1 MSSTRLGFFALAVVA
16 GIGVALAC
24 GPNFP
29 WQLFDDRAE
38 TVNEP
43 VGLSFAFE
51 IKRLSPAPAA
61 RLTVVEVE
69 HSSGTAD
76 YTFGAK
82 AEPEVVVAERE
93 EARSGAWASI
103 LPAGTRLSTDR
114 LLAKLEAARQAENG
128 KEALIAGEG
137 LPVAVLDYIAG
148 AIEFHAG
155 RLDTA
160 TEYFQAIDRLPPAQ
174 RRIRTVAA
182 AYMLGRIQQINGE
195 FDVARKSFQA
205 VRARAQAGAPD
216 PMGLAV
222 ASLGEEARID
232 LVEVG
237 LLDVPW
243 NVPASD
249 LDDAKVTALIGRAV
263 RLYVEQSA
271 YGSKVALLSLREV
284 AGLLATDGHALAH
297 AVPDPLVRQ
306 LLVAYVV
313 ARDGQS
319 IYDDGVAG
327 PKDPAVMAV
336 INAVLTQPNPAAGD
350 DLDRLAALAYQAAR
364 YDVAEKLTAAT
375 ERPLGL
381 WVRAKLALRRNDRAT
396 AVRDW
401 TAALNATVSA
411 GDAAK
416 LDDASNTRLRGE
428 TTVMTVSEGRYGD
441 SLKLLFPAA
450 RTYWGD
456 VTYIAERVLTTD
468 ELKAFVDGL
477 PAADEDRA
485 TMPGDNYGFVS
496 TPIASLRD
504 LLARRLVRDG
514 RLQEAQSYF
523 LTKPTPMDPDSP
535 PPSVDAR
542 AYAEAIKA
550 AQPATWPWQNVSR
563 AEALFTAATLARK
576 RGMEIMGTE
585 GPPDEAALGGS
596 FESGVGQTSPVP
608 DRQGA
613 PEEGTPMP
621 YTSRSLLGPDEERR
635 FASSAPKPDVRFHY
649 RLIASDHAVAA
660 ADLLPERSQAYA
672 AALCWAARY
681 AKDGNDL
688 PRTEKIY
695 RRYIA
700 TGAYQPWAKSF
711 GGTCPAPDFEAA
723 RTFWPRRVEAWS
735 LQLLDSAKRHAVIVG
750 LGAVAGLLLLVGAVR
765 TIRSRRASAAS

>member
-1 MSSTRLGFFALAVVA
+1 MSSTRPWLFVLAA
-16 GIGVALAC
+16 IASIGVAWAC

-29 WQLFDDRAE
+29 WQLFDDRAQ
-38 TVNEP
+38 TVSEP

-51 IKRLSPAPAA
+51 IKRLAPSPSDKLVA
-61 RLTVVEVE
+61 VEAE
-69 HSSGTAD
+69 ETYSPNP
-76 YTFGAK
+76 
-82 AEPEVVVAERE
+82 EPEVVVAERE
-93 EARSGAWASI
+93 EAQSGAWASI
-103 LPAGTRLSTDR
+103 LPAGTTLSTGR

-160 TEYFQAIDRLPPAQ
+160 TEYFEAIDRLPPAL

-182 AYMLGRIQQINGE
+182 AYMLGRIQQIEGR
-195 FDVARKSFQA
+195 FDAARESFRT

-232 LVEVG
+232 LVDVG

-243 NVPASD
+243 NIPSSA
-249 LDDAKVTALIGRAV
+249 LDDAKVKTLIGRSV
-263 RLYVEQSA
+263 RLYVDQA
-271 YGSKVALLSLREV
+271 ARGSKIALLSLREV
-284 AGLLATDGHALAH
+284 AGLLTANSDMLAR
-297 AVPDPLVRQ
+297 AVADPLVRQ

-319 IYDDGVAG
+319 IYDDSVAG
-327 PKDPAVMAV
+327 PKDQAVAAV
-336 INAVLTQPNPAAGD
+336 INAVLTQPDPASGD

-364 YDVAEKLTAAT
+364 YDVAEKLTATT

-381 WVRAKLALRRNDRAT
+381 WVRAKLALRRNDRAA

-401 TAALNATVSA
+401 TAAFTATTGA
-411 GDAAK
+411 DDTTK
-416 LDDASNTRLRGE
+416 LDDASRVRLRGE
-428 TTVMTVSEGRYGD
+428 TAVMTVSEGRYGE
-441 SLKLLFPAA
+441 SLRLLFPVA

-456 VTYIAERVLTTD
+456 VAYIAERVLTTD

-477 PAADEDRA
+477 PPRDADDQPSKPDEE
-485 TMPGDNYGFVS
+485 YGIV
-496 TPIASLRD
+496 TRPIASLRD

-514 RLQEAQSYF
+514 RLQDAQSYF
-523 LTKPTPMDPDSP
+523 STRPTEMAPDSP
-535 PPSVDAR
+535 PPAVDAR
-542 AYAEAIKA
+542 AYADAIKA
-550 AQPATWPWQNVSR
+550 AQPATWPWQTVSR

-585 GPPDEAALGGS
+585 GPPDEAALGGN
-596 FESGVGQTSPVP
+596 FESGVGQISPVP
-608 DRQGA
+608 QQTGSPPDDAAKR
-613 PEEGTPMP
+613 P
-621 YTSRSLLGPDEERR
+621 YDSRSLLGPDEERR

-688 PRTEKIY
+688 PRAERIY
-695 RRYIA
+695 RRYVA

-723 RTFWPRRVEAWS
+723 RTFWQRRLAAWS
-735 LQLLDSAKRHAVIVG
+735 MQVVDSAKRHAVIVG
-750 LGAVAGLLLLVGAVR
+750 VGALAGLLLLVCAVR
-765 TIRSRRASAAS
+765 MVRSRRASPAA

>member
-1 MSSTRLGFFALAVVA
+1 MSSTRLGFFVLAIVA
-16 GIGVALAC
+16 SIGVALAC

-38 TVNEP
+38 TVSEP

-51 IKRLSPAPAA
+51 IKRLASAPADKLVA
-61 RLTVVEVE
+61 VEPDD
-69 HSSGTAD
+69 SYSTRTD
-76 YTFGAK
+76 
-82 AEPEVVVAERE
+82 PEVIVVERE
-93 EARSGAWASI
+93 EAQSGAWTSI
-103 LPAGTRLSTDR
+103 LPAGTTLSTDR
-114 LLAKLEAARQAENG
+114 LLAKLEAARRAESG

-155 RLDTA
+155 RLGTA
-160 TEYFQAIDRLPPAQ
+160 TEYFEAIDRLPPAL

-182 AYMLGRIQQINGE
+182 AYMLGRIQQLTGE
-195 FDVARKSFQA
+195 FDAARKSFQA

-222 ASLGEEARID
+222 ASLGEEARVD

-249 LDDAKVTALIGRAV
+249 LDDAKAKTLIGRAV
-263 RLYVEQSA
+263 RLYVEQA
-271 YGSKVALLSLREV
+271 VRGSKVALLSLREV
-284 AGLLATDGHALAH
+284 AGLLTADGDALAR
-297 AVPDPLVRQ
+297 AIPDPLVRQ

-327 PKDPAVMAV
+327 PKDQAVMAV
-336 INAVLTQPNPAAGD
+336 INAVLTQPNPATGD

-364 YDVAEKLTAAT
+364 YDVAEKLAVAT

-381 WVRAKLALRRNDRAT
+381 WVRAKLALRRNDRAA

-401 TAALNATVSA
+401 TAALGATVGA
-411 GDAAK
+411 GNAAK
-416 LDDASNTRLRGE
+416 LDGATETRLRGE
-428 TTVMTVSEGRYGD
+428 TAVMTLSEGRYGD
-441 SLKLLFPAA
+441 SLRLLFPVA

-456 VTYIAERVLTTD
+456 VAYIAERVLTTD

-477 PAADEDRA
+477 PLADADEPSKPD
-485 TMPGDNYGFVS
+485 DDYGIV
-496 TPIASLRD
+496 TRPVASLRD

-514 RLQEAQSYF
+514 RLQEAQPYF
-523 LTKPTPMDPDSP
+523 TTTPTEAAPDSP
-535 PPSVDAR
+535 PPAVDAR
-542 AYAEAIKA
+542 AYSEAIKA
-550 AQPATWPWQNVSR
+550 AQPAWPWQNVSR
-563 AEALFTAATLARK
+563 AEALFTAAMLARK

-585 GPPDEAALGGS
+585 GPPDEAALSGS

-608 DRQGA
+608 ERQGA
-613 PEEGTPMP
+613 QTDGVIRP
-621 YTSRSLLGPDEERR
+621 YDSRSLLGPDEERR

-649 RLIASDHAVAA
+649 RLIASDHSVAA
-660 ADLLPERSQAYA
+660 ADLLPQRSQAYA
-672 AALCWAARY
+672 AALCWAARF

-688 PRTEKIY
+688 PRTENIY
-695 RRYIA
+695 RRYVA

-711 GGTCPAPDFEAA
+711 GGTCPEPDFEAA
-723 RTFWPRRVEAWS
+723 RTFWPRRIANWS
-735 LQLLDSAKRHAVIVG
+735 MQIVDTARRHAVIVG
-750 LGAVAGLLLLVGAVR
+750 LGAAAGLLLLVGAVR
-765 TIRSRRASAAS
+765 TIRSRRSSSAS

>member
-1 MSSTRLGFFALAVVA
+1 MSSTRPWLFVLAAVA
-16 GIGVALAC
+16 SLGVALAC

-29 WQLFDDRAE
+29 WQLFDDRAQ
-38 TVNEP
+38 TVSDP

-51 IKRLSPAPAA
+51 IKRLATAPSDKLVAVEAEETYSPNP
-61 RLTVVEVE
+61 
-69 HSSGTAD
+69 
-76 YTFGAK
+76 
-82 AEPEVVVAERE
+82 EPEVVVAERD

-103 LPAGTRLSTDR
+103 LPTGTTLSAGR
-114 LLAKLEAARQAENG
+114 LLAKLEAARRAENG

-155 RLDTA
+155 RLDAA
-160 TEYFQAIDRLPPAQ
+160 TEYFEAIDRLPPAL

-182 AYMLGRIQQINGE
+182 AYMLGRIQQIEGR
-195 FDVARKSFQA
+195 FDAARESFQA

-232 LVEVG
+232 LVEAG

-243 NVPASD
+243 NVPSSA
-249 LDDAKVTALIGRAV
+249 LDNARAAMLIGRAV
-263 RLYVEQSA
+263 RLYVDQTA
-271 YGSKVALLSLREV
+271 RGSKIALLSLREV
-284 AGLLATDGHALAH
+284 AGLLTADSDMLAR
-297 AVPDPLVRQ
+297 AVADPLVRQ
-306 LLVAYVV
+306 LLVTYVV

-319 IYDDGVAG
+319 IYDDSVAG
-327 PKDPAVMAV
+327 PKDRAVAAV
-336 INAVLTQPNPAAGD
+336 IDAVLTRPNPASGD

-364 YDVAEKLTAAT
+364 YDVAEKLTATT

-381 WVRAKLALRRNDRAT
+381 WVRAKLALRRNDRAA

-401 TAALNATVSA
+401 TAAFTATTGA
-411 GDAAK
+411 GDATK
-416 LDDASNTRLRGE
+416 LDDASRVRLRGE
-428 TTVMTVSEGRYGD
+428 TAVMTVSEGRYGE
-441 SLKLLFPAA
+441 SLQLLFPVA

-456 VTYIAERVLTTD
+456 VAYIAERVLTTD

-477 PAADEDRA
+477 PPRDADDQPSKPDEE
-485 TMPGDNYGFVS
+485 YGIV
-496 TPIASLRD
+496 TKPIASLRD
-504 LLARRLVRDG
+504 LLARRLVRNG

-523 LTKPTPMDPDSP
+523 STKPTDMAPDSP
-535 PPSVDAR
+535 PPAADAR
-542 AYAEAIKA
+542 AYADAIKA

-585 GPPDEAALGGS
+585 GPPDEAALGGN
-596 FESGVGQTSPVP
+596 FESGVGQVSPVSEQAGSPP
-608 DRQGA
+608 DDAAKR
-613 PEEGTPMP
+613 P
-621 YTSRSLLGPDEERR
+621 YDSMSLLGPDEERR

-649 RLIASDHAVAA
+649 RLIASDHAVAS

-672 AALCWAARY
+672 ASLCWAARY

-688 PRTEKIY
+688 ARAEKIY
-695 RRYIA
+695 RRYVA
-700 TGAYQPWAKSF
+700 TGAYQSWARSF
-711 GGTCPAPDFEAA
+711 GGTCPVPDFEAA
-723 RTFWPRRVEAWS
+723 RTFWQRRLSMWSMQVVE
-735 LQLLDSAKRHAVIVG
+735 SAKRHAVIVG
-750 LGAVAGLLLLVGAVR
+750 FSALAGLLLLAGAVR
-765 TIRSRRASAAS
+765 MVRSRRASPAP

>member
-1 MSSTRLGFFALAVVA
+1 MSSTRLGLLVFAIVA
-16 GIGVALAC
+16 SIGVALAC

-38 TVNEP
+38 TVSEP
-43 VGLSFAFE
+43 VGLNFAFE
-51 IKRLSPAPAA
+51 IKRLGSAPADKLVA
-61 RLTVVEVE
+61 VEPDD
-69 HSSGTAD
+69 SYSASTD
-76 YTFGAK
+76 
-82 AEPEVVVAERE
+82 PEVVIAERE

-103 LPAGTRLSTDR
+103 LPVGAALPVDR
-114 LLAKLEAARQAENG
+114 LLAKLDAARRAENG

-148 AIEFHAG
+148 AIEFRAG

-160 TEYFQAIDRLPPAQ
+160 AEYFEAIERLRPAL
-174 RRIRTVAA
+174 RNIRTVAA
-182 AYMLGRIQQINGE
+182 AYMLGRIEQLTGQ
-195 FDVARKSFQA
+195 FDAARKSFQT

-232 LVEVG
+232 LVEGG
-237 LLDVPW
+237 LLYVPW
-243 NVPASD
+243 NVQTSD
-249 LDDAKVTALIGRAV
+249 LDESQAKKVIGRAV
-263 RLYVEQSA
+263 RLYLEQA
-271 YGSKVALLSLREV
+271 ARGSKIAVLSLREV
-284 AGLLATDGHALAH
+284 AGLLTADGDMLALAI
-297 AVPDPLVRQ
+297 PDPIVRQ

-319 IYDDGVAG
+319 FYEDSVAG
-327 PKDPAVMAV
+327 PKDQAVTAV
-336 INAVLTQPNPAAGD
+336 IDAVLTQPHPAAGD

-364 YDVAEKLTAAT
+364 YDVAEKLTATT

-381 WVRAKLALRRNDRAT
+381 WVRAKLALRRNDRTA

-401 TAALNATVSA
+401 TAALNATVGSA
-411 GDAAK
+411 E
-416 LDDASNTRLRGE
+416 LDDASKIRLRGE
-428 TTVMTVSEGRYGD
+428 TTVMAVSEGRYEE
-441 SLKLLFPAA
+441 SMRLLFPVA
-450 RTYWGD
+450 RTYRGD
-456 VTYIAERVLTTD
+456 VAYIAERILTTN

-477 PAADEDRA
+477 PAADADKA
-485 TMPGDNYGFVS
+485 S
-496 TPIASLRD
+496 TPDDDYRGVFKPIASLRD

-514 RLQEAQSYF
+514 RLQEAQPYF
-523 LTKPTPMDPDSP
+523 LTTPPESDPDFSP
-535 PPSVDAR
+535 SAVDGR

-550 AQPATWPWQNVSR
+550 AQPTWPWRSVSR
-563 AEALFTAATLARK
+563 AEALFSAATIARK
-576 RGMEIMGTE
+576 HGMEIMGTE
-585 GPPDEAALGGS
+585 GPPDEAATGGS
-596 FESGVGQTSPVP
+596 FEAGVGQTSPVP
-608 DRQGA
+608 DRER
-613 PEEGTPMP
+613 PREGDEDRS
-621 YTSRSLLGPDEERR
+621 YTSASLLGPDEERR
-635 FASSAPKPDVRFHY
+635 FAASAPKPDVRFHY

-695 RRYIA
+695 RRYVA

-711 GGTCPAPDFEAA
+711 GGTCPEPDFEAA

-735 LQLLDSAKRHAVIVG
+735 MQLVDSAKRHAVIVG

-765 TIRSRRASAAS
+765 MIRSRRASAAS

>member
-1 MSSTRLGFFALAVVA
+1 MSSTRPWLFVLAAVA
-16 GIGVALAC
+16 SIGVALAC

-29 WQLFDDRAE
+29 WQLFDDRAQ
-38 TVNEP
+38 TVSDP

-51 IKRLSPAPAA
+51 IKRLATAPSDKLVAVEAEETYSPNP
-61 RLTVVEVE
+61 
-69 HSSGTAD
+69 
-76 YTFGAK
+76 
-82 AEPEVVVAERE
+82 EPEVVVAERE
-93 EARSGAWASI
+93 EAQSGAWASI
-103 LPAGTRLSTDR
+103 LPAGTTLSTGR
-114 LLAKLEAARQAENG
+114 LLAKLEAARRAENG

-160 TEYFQAIDRLPPAQ
+160 KEYFEAIDRLPPAL

-182 AYMLGRIQQINGE
+182 AYMLGRIQQVEGR
-195 FDVARKSFQA
+195 FDAARESFRT

-243 NVPASD
+243 NVPASN
-249 LDDAKVTALIGRAV
+249 LDDAKVKTLIGRAV
-263 RLYVEQSA
+263 RLYVDQA
-271 YGSKVALLSLREV
+271 ARGSKIALLSLREV
-284 AGLLATDGHALAH
+284 AGLLTADSDMLAR
-297 AVPDPLVRQ
+297 AVADPLVRQ

-319 IYDDGVAG
+319 IYDDSVAG
-327 PKDPAVMAV
+327 PKDQAVTAV
-336 INAVLTQPNPAAGD
+336 INAVLTQPNPASGD

-364 YDVAEKLTAAT
+364 YDVAEKLTATT

-381 WVRAKLALRRNDRAT
+381 WVRAKLALRRNDRAA

-401 TAALNATVSA
+401 TAAFTATTGA
-411 GDAAK
+411 GDTK
-416 LDDASNTRLRGE
+416 LDDASRVRLRGE
-428 TTVMTVSEGRYGD
+428 TAVMTVSESRYGE
-441 SLKLLFPAA
+441 SLRLLFPVA

-456 VTYIAERVLTTD
+456 VAYIAERVLTTD

-477 PAADEDRA
+477 PPRDADDQASKPDEE
-485 TMPGDNYGFVS
+485 YGIV
-496 TPIASLRD
+496 TKPIASLRD

-514 RLQEAQSYF
+514 RLQDAQSYF
-523 LTKPTPMDPDSP
+523 STRPTEMAPDSP
-535 PPSVDAR
+535 PPAVDAS
-542 AYAEAIKA
+542 AYADAIKA
-550 AQPATWPWQNVSR
+550 AQPATWPWQNISR
-563 AEALFTAATLARK
+563 AEALFTAATLARR

-585 GPPDEAALGGS
+585 GPPDEAALGGN

-608 DRQGA
+608 EQPGSPPDDA
-613 PEEGTPMP
+613 AKLP
-621 YTSRSLLGPDEERR
+621 YDSRSLLGPDEARR

-688 PRTEKIY
+688 PRAERIY
-695 RRYIA
+695 RRYVA

-723 RTFWPRRVEAWS
+723 RTFWQRRLSTWS
-735 LQLLDSAKRHAVIVG
+735 MELVASARRHAVIVG
-750 LGAVAGLLLLVGAVR
+750 VGALAGLLLLVGAVR
-765 TIRSRRASAAS
+765 MVRSRRASPAA

>member
-1 MSSTRLGFFALAVVA
+1 MSSTRLGFFGLAIVA
-16 GIGVALAC
+16 SIGVALAC

-38 TVNEP
+38 TVSAP

-51 IKRLSPAPAA
+51 IKRLAPAPSDKLVA
-61 RLTVVEVE
+61 VEPE
-69 HSSGTAD
+69 DTYSPNP
-76 YTFGAK
+76 
-82 AEPEVVVAERE
+82 EPEVVIAERE
-93 EARSGAWASI
+93 EAQSGAWALI
-103 LPAGTRLSTDR
+103 LPGGVTLSTER
-114 LLAKLEAARQAENG
+114 LLEKLEAARKAEDG
-128 KEALIAGEG
+128 KAALIAGEG

-160 TEYFQAIDRLPPAQ
+160 TQYFEAIDRLPPAL

-182 AYMLGRIQQINGE
+182 AYMLGRIQQLNGE
-195 FDVARKSFQA
+195 FDAARKSFQA

-222 ASLGEEARID
+222 ASLGEEARGD

-237 LLDVPW
+237 LQDVPW
-243 NVPASD
+243 NVLPSGIDYAR
-249 LDDAKVTALIGRAV
+249 ARTLIGRAV
-263 RLYVEQSA
+263 RLYVEQAA

-284 AGLLATDGHALAH
+284 AGLLVADSDALDRAI
-297 AVPDPLVRQ
+297 ADPLVRQ

-319 IYDDGVAG
+319 IYADSVAG
-327 PKDPAVMAV
+327 PKDQVVTAV
-336 INAVLTQPNPAAGD
+336 INAVLTEPDPDAGD

-364 YDVAEKLTAAT
+364 YDVAEKLTAT
-375 ERPLGL
+375 TKRPLGL
-381 WVRAKLALRRNDRAT
+381 WIRAKLALRRNDRAA

-401 TAALNATVSA
+401 TAALNATVGA
-411 GDAAK
+411 GNAATLDDAAK
-416 LDDASNTRLRGE
+416 TRLRGE
-428 TTVMTVSEGRYGD
+428 TTVMTVSDGRYGD
-441 SLKLLFPAA
+441 SLRLLFPVA

-456 VTYIAERVLTTD
+456 VAYIAERVLTTD

-477 PAADEDRA
+477 PEFDKPSQPDDGYAITSR
-485 TMPGDNYGFVS
+485 
-496 TPIASLRD
+496 PIASLRD

-514 RLQEAQSYF
+514 RRQEAQSYF
-523 LTKPTPMDPDSP
+523 STTPTEYAPDSP
-535 PPSVDAR
+535 SPSVEAR
-542 AYAEAIKA
+542 AYAEAITA
-550 AQPATWPWQNVSR
+550 AQPSWPWQRVSR
-563 AEALFTAATLARK
+563 AEALFTAAMLARK
-576 RGMEIMGTE
+576 QGMEIMGTE
-585 GPPDEAALGGS
+585 GPPDEAALGGN

-608 DRQGA
+608 DRQRS
-613 PEEGTPMP
+613 PEEGMPMP
-621 YTSRSLLGPDEERR
+621 YDSKSLLGPDEERR

-695 RRYIA
+695 RRYVA

-723 RTFWPRRVEAWS
+723 RTFWPRRIEAWS
-735 LQLLDSAKRHAVIVG
+735 EQMIGSAKRHAVILG
-750 LGAVAGLLLLVGAVR
+750 LGAVAGLLLLMVAVR
-765 TIRSRRASAAS
+765 MIRARRASPAP

>member
-1 MSSTRLGFFALAVVA
+1 MSSTRPWLFVLAA
-16 GIGVALAC
+16 IASIGVAWAC

-29 WQLFDDRAE
+29 WQLFDDRAQ
-38 TVNEP
+38 TVSEP

-51 IKRLSPAPAA
+51 IKRLAPSPSDKLVA
-61 RLTVVEVE
+61 VEAE
-69 HSSGTAD
+69 ETYSPNP
-76 YTFGAK
+76 
-82 AEPEVVVAERE
+82 EPEVVVAERE
-93 EARSGAWASI
+93 EAQSGAWASI
-103 LPAGTRLSTDR
+103 LPAGTTLSTGR

-160 TEYFQAIDRLPPAQ
+160 TEYFEAIDRLPPAL

-182 AYMLGRIQQINGE
+182 AYMLGRIQQIEGR
-195 FDVARKSFQA
+195 FDAARESFRT

-232 LVEVG
+232 LVEAG

-243 NVPASD
+243 NIPSSA
-249 LDDAKVTALIGRAV
+249 LDDTKVKTLIGRSV
-263 RLYVEQSA
+263 RLYVDQA
-271 YGSKVALLSLREV
+271 ARGSKIALLSLREV
-284 AGLLATDGHALAH
+284 AGLLTANSDMLAR
-297 AVPDPLVRQ
+297 AVADPLVQQ

-319 IYDDGVAG
+319 IYDDSVAG
-327 PKDPAVMAV
+327 PKDQAVTAV
-336 INAVLTQPNPAAGD
+336 ISAVLTQPDPASGD

-364 YDVAEKLTAAT
+364 YDVAEKLTATT

-381 WVRAKLALRRNDRAT
+381 WVRAKLALRRNDRAA

-401 TAALNATVSA
+401 TAAFTATTGA
-411 GDAAK
+411 DDTTK
-416 LDDASNTRLRGE
+416 LDDASRVRLRGE
-428 TTVMTVSEGRYGD
+428 TAVMTVSEGRYGE
-441 SLKLLFPAA
+441 SLRLLFPVA

-456 VTYIAERVLTTD
+456 VAYIAERVLTTD

-477 PAADEDRA
+477 PPRDADDQPSKPDEE
-485 TMPGDNYGFVS
+485 YGIV
-496 TPIASLRD
+496 TRPIASLRD

-514 RLQEAQSYF
+514 RLQDAQSYF
-523 LTKPTPMDPDSP
+523 STRPTEMAPDSP
-535 PPSVDAR
+535 PPAVDAR
-542 AYAEAIKA
+542 AYADAIKA
-550 AQPATWPWQNVSR
+550 AQPATWPWQTVSR

-585 GPPDEAALGGS
+585 GPPDEAALGGN

-608 DRQGA
+608 EQTGSPPDDAAKR
-613 PEEGTPMP
+613 P
-621 YTSRSLLGPDEERR
+621 YDSTSLLGPDEERR

-688 PRTEKIY
+688 PRAERIY
-695 RRYIA
+695 RRYVA

-723 RTFWPRRVEAWS
+723 RTFWQRRLAAWS
-735 LQLLDSAKRHAVIVG
+735 MQVVDSAKRHAVIVG
-750 LGAVAGLLLLVGAVR
+750 VGALAGLLLLVGAVR
-765 TIRSRRASAAS
+765 MVRSRRASPAA

>member
-1 MSSTRLGFFALAVVA
+1 MSSTRLGLLAFAIVA
-16 GIGVALAC
+16 SIGAALAC
-24 GPNFP
+24 GPFFP
-29 WQLFDDRAE
+29 WQLFDDRAD

-51 IKRLSPAPAA
+51 IKRLAPAPAD
-61 RLTVVEVE
+61 RLVTVEAAE
-69 HSSGTAD
+69 T
-76 YTFGAK
+76 YNPNP
-82 AEPEVVVAERE
+82 EPEVVVAERE

-103 LPAGTRLSTDR
+103 LPAGTRLSSDV
-114 LLAKLEAARQAENG
+114 LLVKLAAARRAENG

-137 LPVAVLDYIAG
+137 LPAAVLDYIAG
-148 AIEFHAG
+148 AIEFQAG
-155 RLDTA
+155 RLDA
-160 TEYFQAIDRLPPAQ
+160 AAEYFEAIDRLSPAQ

-182 AYMLGRIQQINGE
+182 AYMLGRIRQRTGE
-195 FDVARKSFQA
+195 FDAARKAFQA
-205 VRARAQAGAPD
+205 VRARANAGAPD

-237 LLDVPW
+237 LVSVQW
-243 NVPASD
+243 EIPASEI
-249 LDDAKVTALIGRAV
+249 DDAKATTLIGRAV
-263 RLYVEQSA
+263 RLYVEQA
-271 YGSKVALLSLREV
+271 ACGSKLARPSPRDVADLPAS
-284 AGLLATDGHALAH
+284 DGDALAQ
-297 AVPDPLVRQ
+297 AIPDPLVRQ

-327 PKDPAVMAV
+327 PKDPVVMAV
-336 INAVLTQPNPAAGD
+336 IKAVLTQPNPAAGD
-350 DLDRLAALAYQAAR
+350 DVDRLAALAYQAAR
-364 YDVAEKLTAAT
+364 YDVAEKLTATT

-381 WVRAKLALRRNDRAT
+381 WVRAKLALRRNDRAA

-401 TAALNATVSA
+401 TAALNATVGPS
-411 GDAAK
+411 GAAR
-416 LDDASNTRLRGE
+416 LDDGSNTRLRGE
-428 TTVMTVSEGRYGD
+428 TTVMAVSEGRYQN
-441 SLKLLFPAA
+441 SLRLLFPVA

-456 VTYIAERVLTTD
+456 VAYIAERVLTTD

-477 PAADEDRA
+477 PPADADPPPSPDEESGAILSR
-485 TMPGDNYGFVS
+485 
-496 TPIASLRD
+496 PIVSLRD

-523 LTKPTPMDPDSP
+523 STKPPPMDPDVP
-535 PPSVDAR
+535 APSVDAR
-542 AYAEAIKA
+542 AYEEALKA
-550 AQPATWPWQNVSR
+550 AQPAWPWQNVAR

-576 RGMEIMGTE
+576 RGLEIMGTE
-585 GPPDEAALGGS
+585 GPPDEAALGGN
-596 FESGVGQTSPVP
+596 FEAGVGQTSPAV
-608 DRQGA
+608 DRQRSPDNDA
-613 PEEGTPMP
+613 STP
-621 YTSRSLLGPDEERR
+621 YTNTSLLGPDEERR
-635 FASSAPKPDVRFHY
+635 FASSAPRPDVRFHY
-649 RLIASDHAVAA
+649 RLIASDHAIAA

-672 AALCWAARY
+672 ATLCWAARY

-723 RTFWPRRVEAWS
+723 RTFWLRRVEAWS
-735 LQLLDSAKRHAVIVG
+735 MQLVDAARRHAVIVA
-750 LGAVAGLLLLVGAVR
+750 LGAAAGLLLLVGAARLV
-765 TIRSRRASAAS
+765 RSRRASAAS

>member
-1 MSSTRLGFFALAVVA
+1 MSSTRPWLFVLAAVA
-16 GIGVALAC
+16 SIGVALAC

-29 WQLFDDRAE
+29 WQLFDDRAR
-38 TVNEP
+38 TVSDP

-51 IKRLSPAPAA
+51 IKRLATAPSDKLVAVEAEETYSPNP
-61 RLTVVEVE
+61 
-69 HSSGTAD
+69 
-76 YTFGAK
+76 
-82 AEPEVVVAERE
+82 EPEVVVAERE
-93 EARSGAWASI
+93 EAQSGAWASI
-103 LPAGTRLSTDR
+103 LPAGTTLSTGR
-114 LLAKLEAARQAENG
+114 LLAKLEAARRAENG

-160 TEYFQAIDRLPPAQ
+160 KEYFEAIDRLPPAL

-182 AYMLGRIQQINGE
+182 AYMLGRIQQIEGR
-195 FDVARKSFQA
+195 FDAARESFRT

-243 NVPASD
+243 NVPASN
-249 LDDAKVTALIGRAV
+249 LDDAKVKTLIGRAV
-263 RLYVEQSA
+263 RLYVDQA
-271 YGSKVALLSLREV
+271 ARRSKIALLSLREV
-284 AGLLATDGHALAH
+284 AGLLTADSDMLAR
-297 AVPDPLVRQ
+297 AVADPLVRQ

-319 IYDDGVAG
+319 IYDDSVAG
-327 PKDPAVMAV
+327 PKDQAVTAV
-336 INAVLTQPNPAAGD
+336 IDAVLAQPNPASGD

-364 YDVAEKLTAAT
+364 YDVAEKLTATT

-381 WVRAKLALRRNDRAT
+381 WVRAKLALRRNDRAA

-401 TAALNATVSA
+401 TAAFTATTGA
-411 GDAAK
+411 GDTK
-416 LDDASNTRLRGE
+416 LDDASRVRLRGE
-428 TTVMTVSEGRYGD
+428 TAVMTVSEGRYGE
-441 SLKLLFPAA
+441 SLRLLFPVA

-456 VTYIAERVLTTD
+456 VAYIAERVLTTD
-468 ELKAFVDGL
+468 ELRAFVDGL
-477 PAADEDRA
+477 PPRDADDQPSKPDEE
-485 TMPGDNYGFVS
+485 YGIV
-496 TPIASLRD
+496 TKPIASLRD

-514 RLQEAQSYF
+514 RLQDAQSYF
-523 LTKPTPMDPDSP
+523 STRPTEMAPDSP
-535 PPSVDAR
+535 PPAVDAS
-542 AYAEAIKA
+542 AYADAIKA

-563 AEALFTAATLARK
+563 AEALFTAATLARR

-585 GPPDEAALGGS
+585 GPPDEAALGGN

-608 DRQGA
+608 EQPGSPPDDA
-613 PEEGTPMP
+613 AKLP
-621 YTSRSLLGPDEERR
+621 YDSRSLLGPDEERR

-649 RLIASDHAVAA
+649 RLIASDHAIAA

-688 PRTEKIY
+688 PRAEKIY
-695 RRYIA
+695 RRYVA
-700 TGAYQPWAKSF
+700 TGAYQPWARSF

-723 RTFWPRRVEAWS
+723 RTFWQRRLSTWS
-735 LQLLDSAKRHAVIVG
+735 MELVASAKRHAVIVG
-750 LGAVAGLLLLVGAVR
+750 VGALAGLLLLAGAVR
-765 TIRSRRASAAS
+765 MVRSRRASPAA

>member
-1 MSSTRLGFFALAVVA
+1 MSSTRLGLLVFAIVA
-16 GIGVALAC
+16 SIGVALAC

-38 TVNEP
+38 TVREP

-51 IKRLSPAPAA
+51 IKRLAPAPADKLVA
-61 RLTVVEVE
+61 VE
-69 HSSGTAD
+69 AD
-76 YTFGAK
+76 DSYSTST
-82 AEPEVVVAERE
+82 ESEVVVAERE

-103 LPAGTRLSTDR
+103 LPAGTTLSTER
-114 LLAKLEAARQAENG
+114 LLAKLEAARAAENG

-160 TEYFQAIDRLPPAQ
+160 KEYFEAIDRLSPAL
-174 RRIRTVAA
+174 RRNRTVAA
-182 AYMLGRIQQINGE
+182 AYMLGRIQQLEGQ
-195 FDVARKSFQA
+195 FDAARESFRT

-232 LVEVG
+232 LVEAR

-243 NVPASD
+243 PVPSSD
-249 LDDAKVTALIGRAV
+249 LDDAKAGTLIGRAV
-263 RLYVEQSA
+263 RLYVEQA
-271 YGSKVALLSLREV
+271 VRGSKVALLSLREV
-284 AGLLATDGHALAH
+284 AGLLTADGDALAR
-297 AVPDPLVRQ
+297 AIPDPLVRQ

-319 IYDDGVAG
+319 IYDDIVAN
-327 PKDPAVMAV
+327 PQDQVVMAV

-364 YDVAEKLTAAT
+364 YDVAERLTATT

-381 WVRAKLALRRNDRAT
+381 WVRAKLALRRNDRTA

-401 TAALNATVSA
+401 TAALNATV
-411 GDAAK
+411 GTGNGAK
-416 LDDASNTRLRGE
+416 LDDAAETRLRGE
-428 TTVMTVSEGRYGD
+428 TAVMTVSEGRYGE
-441 SLKLLFPAA
+441 SLRLLFPVA

-456 VTYIAERVLTTD
+456 VAYIAERVLTTD

-477 PAADEDRA
+477 P
-485 TMPGDNYGFVS
+485 PGDADKPSKSDDDYGMIV
-496 TPIASLRD
+496 TRPIASLRD
-504 LLARRLVRDG
+504 LLARRLIREG
-514 RLQEAQSYF
+514 RLQEAQPYF
-523 LTKPTPMDPDSP
+523 SATPTEAAPDSP
-535 PPSVDAR
+535 PPAVDAR

-550 AQPATWPWQNVSR
+550 AQPTWPWQNVSR
-563 AEALFTAATLARK
+563 SEALFTAATLARN

-585 GPPDEAALGGS
+585 GPPDEAVLGGS
-596 FESGVGQTSPVP
+596 FGSGVGQTSPVP
-608 DRQGA
+608 EQQESQTDGVA
-613 PEEGTPMP
+613 KP
-621 YTSRSLLGPDEERR
+621 YDSKSLLGPDEERR
-635 FASSAPKPDVRFHY
+635 FASSVPKPDVRFHY

-660 ADLLPERSQAYA
+660 ANLLPERSQAYA
-672 AALCWAARY
+672 ATLCWAARFAIDSY
-681 AKDGNDL
+681 DQ
-688 PRTEKIY
+688 PRAEKIY
-695 RRYIA
+695 RRYVA

-711 GGTCPAPDFEAA
+711 GSTCPEPDFEAA
-723 RTFWPRRVEAWS
+723 RTFWPRRIAAWS
-735 LQLLDSAKRHAVIVG
+735 MQVADSAKRHAVIVAV
-750 LGAVAGLLLLVGAVR
+750 GAVAALLLLAGAVR
-765 TIRSRRASAAS
+765 TFRSRRSSPAP

>member
-1 MSSTRLGFFALAVVA
+1 MSSTRLGFFVLAIVA
-16 GIGVALAC
+16 SIGVALAC

-38 TVNEP
+38 TVSEP
-43 VGLSFAFE
+43 VGLNFAFE
-51 IKRLSPAPAA
+51 IKRLASAPADKLVA
-61 RLTVVEVE
+61 VEPDD
-69 HSSGTAD
+69 SYSTRTD
-76 YTFGAK
+76 
-82 AEPEVVVAERE
+82 PEVIVAERE
-93 EARSGAWASI
+93 EARSGGWTSI
-103 LPAGTRLSTDR
+103 LPAGTTLSTDR
-114 LLAKLEAARQAENG
+114 LLAKLEAARRAENG

-160 TEYFQAIDRLPPAQ
+160 TEYFEAIDRLSPAL

-182 AYMLGRIQQINGE
+182 AYMLGRIQQLTGE
-195 FDVARKSFQA
+195 FDAARKSFQT

-222 ASLGEEARID
+222 ASLGEEARVD

-249 LDDAKVTALIGRAV
+249 IDDAKAKTLIGRAV

-271 YGSKVALLSLREV
+271 RGSKIALLSLREV
-284 AGLLATDGHALAH
+284 AGLLAANGDALTRAI
-297 AVPDPLVRQ
+297 PDPLVRQ

-319 IYDDGVAG
+319 LYDDSVAG
-327 PKDPAVMAV
+327 PQDKAVTAV

-364 YDVAEKLTAAT
+364 YDVAEKLTATT

-381 WVRAKLALRRNDRAT
+381 WVRAKLALRRNDRAA

-401 TAALNATVSA
+401 TAALNATV
-411 GDAAK
+411 GGGNAAK
-416 LDDASNTRLRGE
+416 LDDASEIRLRGE
-428 TTVMTVSEGRYGD
+428 TTVMTVTEGRYGE
-441 SLKLLFPAA
+441 SLRLLFPVA

-456 VTYIAERVLTTD
+456 VAYIAERVLTTD

-477 PAADEDRA
+477 PPADTDKPSKPDED
-485 TMPGDNYGFVS
+485 YGMV
-496 TPIASLRD
+496 TKPIASLRD

-514 RLQEAQSYF
+514 RLQESQPYF
-523 LTKPTPMDPDSP
+523 SATPTESAPDSP
-535 PPSVDAR
+535 PPAVDAR

-550 AQPATWPWQNVSR
+550 AQPTWPWQNVSR
-563 AEALFTAATLARK
+563 AEALFTAAMLARK

-596 FESGVGQTSPVP
+596 FESGVGQISPVP
-608 DRQGA
+608 EQRGSQTDGA
-613 PEEGTPMP
+613 TRP
-621 YTSRSLLGPDEERR
+621 YDSKSLLGPDEERR

-649 RLIASDHAVAA
+649 RLIASDHAITA
-660 ADLLPERSQAYA
+660 ADLLPQRSQAYA
-672 AALCWAARY
+672 ATLCWAARY

-695 RRYIA
+695 RRYVA

-723 RTFWPRRVEAWS
+723 RTFWPRRIENWS
-735 LQLLDSAKRHAVIVG
+735 MQIVDTARRHAVIVG
-750 LGAVAGLLLLVGAVR
+750 LGVAAGLLLLAGAVM
-765 TIRSRRASAAS
+765 TVRSRRALPAP

>member
-1 MSSTRLGFFALAVVA
+1 MSSTRLGFFVLAIVA
-16 GIGVALAC
+16 SIGVALAC

-38 TVNEP
+38 TVSEP
-43 VGLSFAFE
+43 VGLNFAFE
-51 IKRLSPAPAA
+51 IKRLASAPADKLVA
-61 RLTVVEVE
+61 VEPDD
-69 HSSGTAD
+69 SYSTRTD
-76 YTFGAK
+76 
-82 AEPEVVVAERE
+82 PEVIVAERE
-93 EARSGAWASI
+93 EARSGGWTSI
-103 LPAGTRLSTDR
+103 LPAGTTLSTDR
-114 LLAKLEAARQAENG
+114 LLAKLEAARRAENG

-160 TEYFQAIDRLPPAQ
+160 TEYFEAIDRLSPAL

-182 AYMLGRIQQINGE
+182 AYMLGRIQQLTGE
-195 FDVARKSFQA
+195 FDAARKSFQT

-222 ASLGEEARID
+222 ASLGEEARVD

-249 LDDAKVTALIGRAV
+249 IDDAKAKTLIGRAV

-271 YGSKVALLSLREV
+271 RGSKIALLSLREV
-284 AGLLATDGHALAH
+284 AGLLAANGDALTRAI
-297 AVPDPLVRQ
+297 PDPLVRQ

-319 IYDDGVAG
+319 LYDDSVAG
-327 PKDPAVMAV
+327 PQDKAVTAV

-364 YDVAEKLTAAT
+364 YDVAEKLTATT

-381 WVRAKLALRRNDRAT
+381 WVRAKLALRRNDRAA

-401 TAALNATVSA
+401 TAALNATV
-411 GDAAK
+411 GGGNAAK
-416 LDDASNTRLRGE
+416 LDDASEIRLRGE
-428 TTVMTVSEGRYGD
+428 TTVMTVTEGRYGE
-441 SLKLLFPAA
+441 SLRLLFPVA

-456 VTYIAERVLTTD
+456 VAYIAERVLTTD

-477 PAADEDRA
+477 PPADTDKPSKPDED
-485 TMPGDNYGFVS
+485 YGMV
-496 TPIASLRD
+496 TKPIASLRD

-514 RLQEAQSYF
+514 RLQESQPYF
-523 LTKPTPMDPDSP
+523 SATPTESAPDSP
-535 PPSVDAR
+535 PPAVDAR

-550 AQPATWPWQNVSR
+550 AQPTWPWQNVSR
-563 AEALFTAATLARK
+563 AEALFTAAMLARK

-596 FESGVGQTSPVP
+596 FESGVGQISPVP
-608 DRQGA
+608 EQRGSQTDGA
-613 PEEGTPMP
+613 TRP
-621 YTSRSLLGPDEERR
+621 YDSKSLLGPDEERR

-649 RLIASDHAVAA
+649 RLIASDHAITA
-660 ADLLPERSQAYA
+660 ADLLPQRSQAYA
-672 AALCWAARY
+672 ATLCWAARY

-695 RRYIA
+695 RRYVA

-723 RTFWPRRVEAWS
+723 RTFWPRRIENWS
-735 LQLLDSAKRHAVIVG
+735 MQIVDTARRHAVIVG
-750 LGAVAGLLLLVGAVR
+750 LGAAAGLLLLAGAVR
-765 TIRSRRASAAS
+765 TVRSRRALPAP

>member
-1 MSSTRLGFFALAVVA
+1 MSSTRPWLFVLAAVA
-16 GIGVALAC
+16 SIGVAWAC

-29 WQLFDDRAE
+29 WQLFDDRAQ
-38 TVNEP
+38 TVSDP

-51 IKRLSPAPAA
+51 IKRLAPAPSDKLVA
-61 RLTVVEVE
+61 VEAE
-69 HSSGTAD
+69 ETYSPNP
-76 YTFGAK
+76 
-82 AEPEVVVAERE
+82 EPEAILTERE
-93 EARSGAWASI
+93 EAQSGAWASI
-103 LPAGTRLSTDR
+103 LPAAR

-148 AIEFHAG
+148 AVEFHAG

-160 TEYFQAIDRLPPAQ
+160 TEYFEAIDRLPPAL

-182 AYMLGRIQQINGE
+182 AYMLGRIQQIEGR
-195 FDVARKSFQA
+195 FDAARESFRT

-243 NVPASD
+243 NVPSSA
-249 LDDAKVTALIGRAV
+249 LDDAKVETLIGHAV
-263 RLYVEQSA
+263 RLYVDQA
-271 YGSKVALLSLREV
+271 ARGSKIALLSLREV
-284 AGLLATDGHALAH
+284 AGLLTADSDMLAR
-297 AVPDPLVRQ
+297 AVADPLVRQ

-319 IYDDGVAG
+319 IYDDSVAG
-327 PKDPAVMAV
+327 PKDRAVTAV
-336 INAVLTQPNPAAGD
+336 IDAVLTQPNPASGD

-364 YDVAEKLTAAT
+364 YDVAEKLTATT

-381 WVRAKLALRRNDRAT
+381 WVRAKLALRRNDRAA

-401 TAALNATVSA
+401 TAAFSATTGA
-411 GDAAK
+411 GDATK
-416 LDDASNTRLRGE
+416 LDDASRVRLRGE
-428 TTVMTVSEGRYGD
+428 TAVMTVSEGRYGE
-441 SLKLLFPAA
+441 SLRLLFPVA

-456 VTYIAERVLTTD
+456 VAYIAERVLTTD

-477 PAADEDRA
+477 PPRDVDDQPSKPDEE
-485 TMPGDNYGFVS
+485 YGIV
-496 TPIASLRD
+496 TKPIASLRD

-514 RLQEAQSYF
+514 RIQDAQSYF
-523 LTKPTPMDPDSP
+523 STTPTDMAPDSP
-535 PPSVDAR
+535 PPAADAR
-542 AYAEAIKA
+542 AYANAIKA
-550 AQPATWPWQNVSR
+550 AQPATWPWQNTSR

-585 GPPDEAALGGS
+585 GPPDEAALGGN
-596 FESGVGQTSPVP
+596 FESGMGQTSPVP
-608 DRQGA
+608 EQSGSSPDDAAKR
-613 PEEGTPMP
+613 P
-621 YTSRSLLGPDEERR
+621 YDSRSLLGPDEERR

-688 PRTEKIY
+688 PRAEKIY
-695 RRYIA
+695 RRYVA

-723 RTFWPRRVEAWS
+723 RTFWQRRLSTWS
-735 LQLLDSAKRHAVIVG
+735 MELVASAKRHAVIVG
-750 LGAVAGLLLLVGAVR
+750 VGALAGLLLLVGAVR
-765 TIRSRRASAAS
+765 MVRSRRASPMP

>member
-1 MSSTRLGFFALAVVA
+1 MSSTRLGLLVFAIVA
-16 GIGVALAC
+16 SIGVALAC

-38 TVNEP
+38 TVSEP

-51 IKRLSPAPAA
+51 IKRLMPAPAD
-61 RLTVVEVE
+61 RLVVVEVG
-69 HSSGTAD
+69 HFTGTAD

-82 AEPEVVVAERE
+82 AEPEAIVSERE

-103 LPAGTRLSTDR
+103 LPAGATLPVDR
-114 LLAKLEAARQAENG
+114 LLAKLDAARRAENG

-148 AIEFHAG
+148 AIEFRSG

-160 TEYFQAIDRLPPAQ
+160 TEYFEAIDRLPPAL
-174 RRIRTVAA
+174 RRIRTVAT
-182 AYMLGRIQQINGE
+182 AYMLGRVQQLRGQFE
-195 FDVARKSFQA
+195 AARKSFQA
-205 VRARAQAGAPD
+205 VRDRAQAGAPD

-232 LVEVG
+232 LVQVG

-249 LDDAKVTALIGRAV
+249 FAYAKVSMLIGRAV
-263 RLYVEQSA
+263 RLYVEQAA
-271 YGSKVALLSLREV
+271 YGSQVALLSLREV
-284 AGLLATDGHALAH
+284 AGLLVANGDALAR
-297 AVPDPLVRQ
+297 AMPDPLVRQ
-306 LLVAYVV
+306 LLVAYVI
-313 ARDGQS
+313 ARDGPS
-319 IYDDGVAG
+319 IYDDSVAG
-327 PKDPAVMAV
+327 PKDQAVTSV
-336 INAVLTQPNPAAGD
+336 FNAVLTQPIPAAGD

-364 YDVAEKLTAAT
+364 YDVAEKLTVTT

-381 WVRAKLALRRNDRAT
+381 WVRAKLALRRNDRAA

-401 TAALNATVSA
+401 TAALNAAVGA
-411 GDAAK
+411 GGAAK

-428 TTVMTVSEGRYGD
+428 TAVMTVSEGRYGD
-441 SLKLLFPAA
+441 SLRLLFPVA

-477 PAADEDRA
+477 PAAD
-485 TMPGDNYGFVS
+485 GDEASRPDDSYGFVS

-523 LTKPTPMDPDSP
+523 STKPMPMDPDSP

-550 AQPATWPWQNVSR
+550 AQPAWPWQNVSR

-585 GPPDEAALGGS
+585 GPPDEAVLGGS
-596 FESGVGQTSPVP
+596 FDSGVGQTSPVP
-608 DRQGA
+608 DRQRSS
-613 PEEGTPMP
+613 EEGTPRP
-621 YTSRSLLGPDEERR
+621 YSSASLLGADEQRR
-635 FASSAPKPDVRFHY
+635 FAASAPKPDVRFHY

-672 AALCWAARY
+672 AALCWAARF
-681 AKDGNDL
+681 AISGNDQ
-688 PRTEKIY
+688 PRADRIY
-695 RRYIA
+695 RRYVA

-711 GGTCPAPDFEAA
+711 GAACPPPDFEAA
-723 RTFWPRRVEAWS
+723 RTFWLQRGEAWS
-735 LQLLDSAKRHAVIVG
+735 MRLADWASRHAVIVG
-750 LGAVAGLLLLVGAVR
+750 LGAIAGLLLLVGAAR
-765 TIRSRRASAAS
+765 TIRSRRASSAS

>member
-1 MSSTRLGFFALAVVA
+1 MSSTRLGFVVLAIA
-16 GIGVALAC
+16 ASIGVALAC

-38 TVNEP
+38 TVSEP

-51 IKRLSPAPAA
+51 VKRLVPAPTDKLVA
-61 RLTVVEVE
+61 VE
-69 HSSGTAD
+69 AD
-76 YTFGAK
+76 DAFGAGPDSE
-82 AEPEVVVAERE
+82 AVVAERE

-103 LPAGTRLSTDR
+103 LPTGTTLSIDTQ
-114 LLAKLEAARQAENG
+114 LEKLQMARQAKDG

-155 RLDTA
+155 RLDAA
-160 TEYFQAIDRLPPAQ
+160 TEYFEAIDRLPPAL

-182 AYMLGRIQQINGE
+182 AYMLGRVQQLKGE
-195 FDVARKSFQA
+195 FDAARKSFRT
-205 VRARAQAGAPD
+205 VRTRAQAGAPD

-222 ASLGEEARID
+222 ASLGEEARAG
-232 LVEVG
+232 LVEARLVS
-237 LLDVPW
+237 VPW
-243 NVPASD
+243 FVPSSD
-249 LDDAKVTALIGRAV
+249 PDDAKVSMLIGRAV
-263 RLYVEQSA
+263 HLYVEQA
-271 YGSKVALLSLREV
+271 ARGSKGGLSSLREV
-284 AGLLATDGHALAH
+284 ASLLIFDGDMLAR
-297 AVPDPLVRQ
+297 VISDPLVRR

-313 ARDGQS
+313 ARDGSS
-319 IYDDGVAG
+319 IWQGTIADRQDQ
-327 PKDPAVMAV
+327 AVTAV
-336 INAVLTQPNPAAGD
+336 INAALTQPNPAPGD

-364 YDVAEKLTAAT
+364 YDVAEKLTETT

-381 WVRAKLALRRNDRAT
+381 WVRAKLALRRNDRAA

-401 TAALNATVSA
+401 TAALNATV
-411 GDAAK
+411 GGGNAAK
-416 LDDASNTRLRGE
+416 LDDASEVRLRGE
-428 TTVMTVSEGRYGD
+428 TTVMTVSEGRYGE
-441 SLKLLFPAA
+441 SLRLLFPVA

-456 VTYIAERVLTTD
+456 VAYIAERVLTTD

-477 PAADEDRA
+477 PPADADKPSKPDED
-485 TMPGDNYGFVS
+485 YGIV
-496 TPIASLRD
+496 TKPIASLRD

-514 RLQEAQSYF
+514 RLQESQPYF
-523 LTKPTPMDPDSP
+523 SATPTESAPDSP
-535 PPSVDAR
+535 PPAVDAR

-550 AQPATWPWQNVSR
+550 AQPTWPWQNVSR
-563 AEALFTAATLARK
+563 AEALFTAAMLARK

-608 DRQGA
+608 ERQRP
-613 PEEGTPMP
+613 PEEGTTRP
-621 YTSRSLLGPDEERR
+621 YDSASLLGPDEERR

-649 RLIASDHAVAA
+649 RLIASDHAITA
-660 ADLLPERSQAYA
+660 ADLLPQRSLAYA

-695 RRYIA
+695 RRYVA

-723 RTFWPRRVEAWS
+723 RSFWPRRIANWS
-735 LQLLDSAKRHAVIVG
+735 MQIVDTARRHAVIVG
-750 LGAVAGLLLLVGAVR
+750 LGAAAGLLLLAGAVR
-765 TIRSRRASAAS
+765 MVRSRRALPAP

>member
-1 MSSTRLGFFALAVVA
+1 MSSTRLGFFALAAVA
-16 GIGVALAC
+16 SIGVALAC

-38 TVNEP
+38 TVSEP

-51 IKRLSPAPAA
+51 IGRLAPAPAD
-61 RLTVVEVE
+61 RLVAVESE
-69 HSSGTAD
+69 SPFSTG
-76 YTFGAK
+76 
-82 AEPEVVVAERE
+82 AEPEVMVSERAE
-93 EARSGAWASI
+93 AHSGAWTSVM
-103 LPAGTRLSTDR
+103 PVGTTLSADALQTR
-114 LLAKLEAARQAENG
+114 LEAARRAKTG

-160 TEYFQAIDRLPPAQ
+160 TDYFEAIDRLPLALG
-174 RRIRTVAA
+174 RIRTVAA
-182 AYMLGRIQQINGE
+182 AYMLGRIQQLNGE
-195 FDVARKSFQA
+195 LEAARKSFQA
-205 VRARAQAGAPD
+205 VRARARAGAPD

-249 LDDAKVTALIGRAV
+249 LDDAKVAKLTGRAV
-263 RLYVEQSA
+263 RLYLEQA
-271 YGSKVALLSLREV
+271 TRGSKVALLSLREV
-284 AGLLATDGHALAH
+284 AGLLAADGDALAH
-297 AVPDPLVRQ
+297 AIPDPLVRR
-306 LLVAYVV
+306 LLVAYVI

-319 IYDDGVAG
+319 LYDDGVAG
-327 PKDPAVMAV
+327 PKDQVVTAV
-336 INAVLTQPNPAAGD
+336 INAILTQPNPAAGD

-364 YDVAEKLTAAT
+364 YDVAEKLTATT
-375 ERPLGL
+375 ERSLGL
-381 WVRAKLALRRNDRAT
+381 WVRAKLALRRNDRAA

-401 TAALNATVSA
+401 TAALNATVTA

-416 LDDASNTRLRGE
+416 LDDAANIRLRGE

-441 SLKLLFPAA
+441 SLKLLFPVAH
-450 RTYWGD
+450 TYWGD
-456 VTYIAERVLTTD
+456 VAYIAERVLTTD

-477 PAADEDRA
+477 PAKDADVPKQSEDDYSIVTR
-485 TMPGDNYGFVS
+485 
-496 TPIASLRD
+496 PIASLRD

-514 RLQEAQSYF
+514 RRPEAQPYF
-523 LTKPTPMDPDSP
+523 LATPAEMAPDSP

-542 AYAEAIKA
+542 AYAEAIMA
-550 AQPATWPWQNVSR
+550 AQPSWPWQNVSR

-596 FESGVGQTSPVP
+596 FEAGVGQTSPVP
-608 DRQGA
+608 DRQRS
-613 PEEGTPMP
+613 PEEGVSMP
-621 YTSRSLLGPDEERR
+621 YDSRSLLGPDEERR
-635 FASSAPKPDVRFHY
+635 FAASAPKPDVRFHY
-649 RLIASDHAVAA
+649 RLVASDHAVAA

-681 AKDGNDL
+681 AKDGNDV
-688 PRTEKIY
+688 PRTDKIY
-695 RRYIA
+695 RRYVA

-723 RTFWPRRVEAWS
+723 RTFWPRRIAAWS
-735 LQLLDSAKRHAVIVG
+735 EQVIGSAKRHAVIVG
-750 LGAVAGLLLLVGAVR
+750 LGAVAGLLLLAGAVR
-765 TIRSRRASAAS
+765 MIRSRRSSPAS